1 MNVTL
6 SHYPVKKANQAN
18 FAFNYSCICNS
29 CKGQLDKYFKLFEH
43 FNMFSDI
50 YNDLQQKTFPI
61 FD

>member
-6 SHYPVKKANQAN
+6 SHYPVKKANQAAN
-18 FAFNYSCICNS
+18 FAFNYSCICNN

-50 YNDLQQKTFPI
+50 YNDL
-61 FD
+61 